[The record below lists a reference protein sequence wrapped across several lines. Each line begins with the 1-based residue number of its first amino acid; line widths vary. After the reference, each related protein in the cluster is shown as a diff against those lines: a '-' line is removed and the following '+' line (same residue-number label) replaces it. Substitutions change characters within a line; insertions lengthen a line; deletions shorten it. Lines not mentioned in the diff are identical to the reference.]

1 MSKEELHE
9 LRNIQRILSQI
20 NSNISSLK
28 HDLLNA
34 INNVNVN
41 INNSTNVL
49 LNAINDVNRTINDS
63 TNAINENINRSV
75 VTIISESIL
84 KEYASAY
91 SKIITSRLQLNI
103 LRRRY
108 EEVMQRYYNNYKNI
122 IIDYL
127 RNIHDFL
134 NQFINMSEQ
143 EFSILKK
150 LLRLAKVAEDIH
162 NEVKPDWIN
171 KELIEVVLDSNIKKR
186 LNDLSNFTDRLREI
200 HGKLTEAENLINN
213 IDDLLK
219 RMQLPIDIDDDVV
232 VYVPV
237 TIVEVEVNGNSR
249 SYALK
254 PSELNSEVL
263 DSLVERAYD
272 VKNDYP
278 WKINEEDIGNIL
290 SRLKSIAENDDE
302 RELINKVKVLQVS

>member
-1 MSKEELHE
+1 MSEKELYE
-9 LRNIQRILSQI
+9 LRNIRSILSQI

-34 INNVNVN
+34 INDVNIN
-41 INNSTNVL
+41 INNSTNNL
-49 LNAINDVNRTINDS
+49 LDAINNVIRTIDDS
-63 TNAINENINRSV
+63 TNAINENINRSMV
-75 VTIISESIL
+75 AVISESIM

-91 SKIITSRLQLNI
+91 SKIITSTLQLNI

-108 EEVMQRYYNNYKNI
+108 EEVMQRYYNHYKNI

-127 RNIHDFL
+127 RNIRDFL
-134 NQFINMSEQ
+134 SQFINMSEQ

-171 KELIEVVLDSNIKKR
+171 KELIEVVLGSNVKR
-186 LNDLSNFTDRLREI
+186 RLDDLSNFTDRLREI
-200 HGKLTEAENLINN
+200 HGKLTEAENVINN
-213 IDDLLK
+213 IDNLLK
-219 RMQLPIDIDDDVV
+219 SMQLPIDIDDDVV

-237 TIVEVEVNGNSR
+237 TIVEVEVDGNSH

-263 DSLVERAYD
+263 DSLVKRAYD
-272 VKNDYP
+272 IKNDYP

-290 SRLKSIAENDDE
+290 SRLRSIAENDDE
-302 RELINKVKVLQVS
+302 RELINKVKVLQVN